1 MKNVKIKGYW
11 LAVIVILA
19 VMPIVVSAVEY
30 KNSYKPVGISNQRSA
45 SVQVVA
51 PTTVFQSTSTLTGSG
66 SALSATPM
74 LNADGTVSAP
84 ARIPGGPRRID
95 ANGNGVDDDEEGLD
109 PPDDK
114 EEDENPN
121 PLGDAVLPLL
131 LMSLTFCGYL
141 YLRRKRSA
149 A

>member
-19 VMPIVVSAVEY
+19 MMPIVVSAVEY
-30 KNSYKPVGISNQRSA
+30 KNSYKPAGISNQRSA

-84 ARIPGGPRRID
+84 SGPRRDPVTPPNPD
-95 ANGNGVDDDEEGLD
+95 AG
-109 PPDDK
+109 
-114 EEDENPN
+114 EDEKEGDDGNTPI
-121 PLGDAVLPLL
+121 GDAVLPLL
-131 LMSLTFCGYL
+131 LLALAYL
-141 YLRRKRSA
+141 STRVFLRRKRA
-149 A
+149 